1 MMHLRMHKKNSTC
14 YRLPAEWEPH
24 KATWLTW
31 PHNPTDWPG
40 KMSSVQKTYAELT
53 QKIAAVEEVCILV
66 NSERHEIRARSYLKQ
81 ARADLANIH
90 FHHIPTNRSW
100 IRDYGP
106 VFVSDN
112 RTKKKIKR
120 IMRFRFNGWA
130 RYPAYQ
136 KDDSVP
142 LELAYR
148 LNLKMVSAKWEKA
161 PLVLEGGSIDVNGFS
176 TLVTTEECLLDQ
188 SIQSRNPGITKSD
201 LEKLFWGYLGVT
213 NVIWLN
219 KGIEGDDT
227 HGHVDDICRFVDRRT
242 MVLAMETNSS
252 DTNAPVLAENMERL
266 RQAQL
271 ENGSKPDVVTLPMPK
286 PIYFK
291 KWRLPASY
299 ANFYIANET
308 VLVPTFDDPADG
320 RALGVLAELFSG
332 RKVIA
337 IPSADLLLGL
347 GGIHCITL
355 QEPA

>member
-1 MMHLRMHKKNSTC
+1 M
-14 YRLPAEWEPH
+14 PAEWEPH

-40 KMSSVQKTYAELT
+40 KMSAVQKIYSALA
-53 QKIAAVEEVCILV
+53 QKLAVVEEVCILV
-66 NSERHEIRARSYLKQ
+66 DSEQHEMRARRYLKQ
-81 ARADLANIH
+81 VQADFANIH
-90 FHHIPTNRSW
+90 FYHIPTNRSW

-106 VFVSDN
+106 LFVTDN
-112 RTKKKIKR
+112 RTKRNLKR
-120 IMRFRFNGWA
+120 IIRFRFNGWA
-130 RYPAYQ
+130 RYPAHQ

-142 LELAYR
+142 LELAHR
-148 LNLKMVSAKWEKA
+148 LNLKMISAKWKEV
-161 PLVLEGGSIDVNGFS
+161 PLVLEGGSIDVNGLG

-188 SIQSRNPGITKSD
+188 DIQSRNPGVTKID
-201 LEKLFWGYLGVT
+201 LEEMFREYLGIT

-252 DTNAPVLAENMERL
+252 DTNASVLAENLERL
-266 RQAQL
+266 KQVQL

-299 ANFYIANET
+299 ANFYIANEI
-308 VLVPTFDDPADG
+308 VLVPIFNDSADQK
-320 RALGVLAELFSG
+320 ALGIL
-332 RKVIA
+332 
-337 IPSADLLLGL
+337 ADLFLSREVIGIHAVDLLVGL
-347 GGIHCITL
+347 GGFHCITH
-355 QEPA
+355 QEPV